1 MKTDELESQDI
12 ELWKN
17 YMGLKKFVGG
27 GEFNNVCIV
36 LYMYCVAKILNFR
49 DWNISPIWHR
59 Q

>member
-27 GEFNNVCIV
+27 GIQYVYIV

-49 DWNISPIWHR
+49 DWNISPI
-59 Q
+59 